1 MKTYPTPHFEKLKVL
16 LDNSKLP
23 VNDQPRVTEA
33 MNIYKTWINNLR
45 QTITS
50 QVTSK
55 QMLHTL
61 LKLLIDYKNYIDI
74 KLIFDSPNDFLYRQ
88 KGQLKLDNTI
98 IEEFLPYLINPII
111 IPEIE
116 KLDAEVG
123 PILVIFKKSP
133 GD

>member
-98 IEEFLPYLINPII
+98 LIL
-111 IPEIE
+111 EH
-116 KLDAEVG
+116 
-123 PILVIFKKSP
+123 IF
-133 GD
+133 